1 MAAKKPLVSVLM
13 TFYDD
18 GLERTRKHFSCAF
31 SSVLSQSCR
40 DFEIVL
46 YVSGRKDFAQKM
58 ASKSRRVRLFFYE
71 KRGVDYRTRTLQQR
85 VFELNTTRN
94 LCVEKAKGEY
104 LMLMDCD
111 DISLPGR
118 MAEQLA
124 FMRKHPEIGV
134 VGSSMLLIDETGKGI
149 GMRRAVESDVRI
161 RKSML
166 CFNPVP
172 QPTVF
177 ARKEL
182 VVKAGGY
189 DPEEIAEDFD
199 LWVRLAK
206 ITKFHNLAKPVL
218 KYRVHASAAA
228 SKYKMPLYLGSL
240 RVKMKAAR
248 ELGLSPSLADVA
260 VNAAQFASLFFPDC
274 LRRTLL
280 EKARSEMLTK

>member
-18 GLERTRKHFSCAF
+18 GLGRTRKHFSQAL
-31 SSVLSQSCR
+31 SSVLSQSFQ

-46 YVSGRKDFAQKM
+46 YVSGRKDFAQRM

-71 KRGVDYRTRTLQQR
+71 NKGVDYRTRTLQQR

-94 LCVEKAKGEY
+94 LCVEKARGEY

-111 DISLPGR
+111 DISLPDR
-118 MAEQLA
+118 MAVQLA
-124 FMRKHPEIGV
+124 FLHSHPEIGV
-134 VGSSMLLIDETGKGI
+134 VGSSMLLINEEGKGI
-149 GMRRAVESDVRI
+149 GVRHAVETDARI

-177 ARKEL
+177 ARKAL

-206 ITKFHNLAKPVL
+206 ITKFHNLSSPVL

-228 SKYKMPLYLGSL
+228 SRYKVPLYLGSL

-248 ELGLSPSLADVA
+248 ELGLSVSLADVA
-260 VNAAQFASLFFPDC
+260 VNAAQLASLFFPDS

-280 EKARSEMLTK
+280 EKARSKIIAK